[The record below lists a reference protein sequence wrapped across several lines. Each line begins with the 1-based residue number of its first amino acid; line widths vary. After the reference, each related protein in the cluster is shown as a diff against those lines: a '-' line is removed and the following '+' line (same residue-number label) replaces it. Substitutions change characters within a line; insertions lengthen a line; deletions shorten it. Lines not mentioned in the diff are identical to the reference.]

1 MAVPV
6 YPDQAAL
13 EQTFWLQV
21 LGDHARF
28 IWDGLSPRE
37 PREVERAQD
46 FAGVFDQLLHTA
58 RHLSSPAA
66 SQTLAR
72 EAYAWGHRLR
82 EFKLHL
88 LRRHLRE
95 GVRLQLPPTFLN
107 HMLNELEEALRVFN
121 ALAAGQAPPQPHPVH
136 HHLLWLLDASGHAA
150 TLASLLDMSE
160 RSLIERSDRF
170 TQEFDALYL
179 KAVETAGYLRTQLAE
194 FPALARL
201 HQEAVLSVRLFQ
213 AFLQELAEMSLD
225 HSLLSSLSPLMPDH
239 MAREA
244 CYYLHKLAPAD
255 ATAQPACDPT
265 QPRGAGLAPAPGG
278 PAPIPPA
285 PRGAPP

>member
-1 MAVPV
+1 MAVPAS
-6 YPDQAAL
+6 PTHAAL

-46 FAGVFDQLLHTA
+46 FAGAFDQLLYRA
-58 RHLSSPAA
+58 RRLSSPAEA
-66 SQTLAR
+66 QTLAQ
-72 EAYAWGHRLR
+72 EALPWGRRLR

-95 GVRLQLPPTFLN
+95 GIRLQLPPTFLN

-121 ALAAGQAPPQPHPVH
+121 ALAAGQLPPQPHPVH
-136 HHLLWLLDASGHAA
+136 YHLLWLLDASGHAA
-150 TLASLLDMSE
+150 TLANLLDMSE
-160 RSLIERSDRF
+160 RSLVERSDRF

-213 AFLQELAEMSLD
+213 VFLQELQEMCLD
-225 HSLLSSLSPLMPDH
+225 HSLLASLSPLMPDH

-244 CYYLHKLAPAD
+244 CYYLHKLAQSG
-255 ATAQPACDPT
+255 ATAQPACDPG
-265 QPRGAGLAPAPGG
+265 QPRAAD
-278 PAPIPPA
+278 
-285 PRGAPP
+285 